1 MNSDFIIIIFFLLSR
16 VNLDNVSGGIF
27 IKNPILTSSI
37 TAIRVSALS
46 VMEFVLSLGMKTT
59 YKADLEVVFTPEL
72 RSSGGPQE
80 LI

>member
-1 MNSDFIIIIFFLLSR
+1 MPTRTLR
-16 VNLDNVSGGIF
+16 
-27 IKNPILTSSI
+27 PIRPIRSLTPDKFRPDLAKLTSSI
-37 TAIRVSALS
+37 TAIRASDLS
-46 VMEFVLSLGMKTT
+46 VMEFGLSLGMKTT